1 MKIGKWGEGR
11 AEKGGREGEYLLH
24 WLWRMD
30 AAAHNN
36 VFTVKPRT
44 PTTA

>member
-1 MKIGKWGEGR
+1 
-11 AEKGGREGEYLLH
+11 
-24 WLWRMD
+24 MD